1 LITVIAVLVSLVLLV
16 VKLLAD
22 SSEKTIFLRM
32 GRLLVWFIIPLVV
45 LFVVSVVVRVANDIP
60 NLPLIF

>member
-1 LITVIAVLVSLVLLV
+1 LITVIAVIIAIVLLA

-22 SSEKTIFLRM
+22 ASEKRIFLRI

-45 LFVVSVVVRVANDIP
+45 LFIVSATIRLATDIP

>member
-1 LITVIAVLVSLVLLV
+1 MITAIALLVSLILLAA
-16 VKLLAD
+16 KLLAD
-22 SSEKTIFLRM
+22 SSEKTTFLRL

-45 LFVVSVVVRVANDIP
+45 LFIVSVIVRVANNAP